1 LIWQGVEGVSRSED
15 GDVVV
20 GRGAGGEGVEVVE
33 RCRVA
38 VAAVEGGE
46 EEEDLPPVGNLIL
59 CP

>member
-1 LIWQGVEGVSRSED
+1 MSRSED
-15 GDVVV
+15 GEVGV

>member
-15 GDVVV
+15 GDEVV
-20 GRGAGGEGVEVVE
+20 GRGAAGGAGVEVV
-33 RCRVA
+33 A
-38 VAAVEGGE
+38 VAGVEGEEE

>member
-1 LIWQGVEGVSRSED
+1 VKGVSGSED

-20 GRGAGGEGVEVVE
+20 GRGAGGAGAEVVE

-38 VAAVEGGE
+38 VAVVEGE

>member
-1 LIWQGVEGVSRSED
+1 LIWQGVERRSED

-20 GRGAGGEGVEVVE
+20 GRGAGGGAGVEVV
-33 RCRVA
+33 A
-38 VAAVEGGE
+38 VAGVEGEE